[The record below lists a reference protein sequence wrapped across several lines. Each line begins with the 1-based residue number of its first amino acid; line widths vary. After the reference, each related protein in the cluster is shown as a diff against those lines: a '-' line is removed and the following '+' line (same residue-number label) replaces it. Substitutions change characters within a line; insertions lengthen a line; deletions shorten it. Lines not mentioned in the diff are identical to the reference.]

1 MYDKYVICDIIQC
14 KRQKYQAY
22 AHMHTRTKLY
32 LYGVHMD
39 ICVHDL

>member
-1 MYDKYVICDIIQC
+1 M
-14 KRQKYQAY
+14 QKTKIPAY
-22 AHMHTRTKLY
+22 AAHMHTRTKLY